1 MIYIKTINGV
11 LDKFPYNLGDFRR
24 DNPNTSFPP
33 TISEDTLNLF
43 GVYAVIETDIP
54 EYDKF
59 TEIVE
64 PNTVP
69 VKVDNSWILEYKV
82 KKKKQQD
89 AENSIRA
96 ERNRL
101 LQETD
106 WMALSDS
113 TLTPEWAAYRTALRN
128 LPQSTDF
135 PWNIVWPSKPE

>member
-1 MIYIKTINGV
+1 MIYVKTINGV

-24 DNPNTSFPP
+24 DNPNISFPP
-33 TISEDTLNLF
+33 AITEDTLNLF
-43 GVYAVIETDIP
+43 GVYAVVETDIP

-64 PNTVP
+64 PDTVP
-69 VKVDNSWILEYKV
+69 VKIDNSWILEYKV

-113 TLTPEWAAYRTALRN
+113 TLTPEWASYRTALRN
-128 LPQSTDF
+128 LPQSPDF
-135 PWNIVWPSKPE
+135 PWNVVWPVKP

>member
-1 MIYIKTINGV
+1 
-11 LDKFPYNLGDFRR
+11 
-24 DNPNTSFPP
+24 
-33 TISEDTLNLF
+33 
-43 GVYAVIETDIP
+43 VYAVIETDIP

-64 PNTVP
+64 PDTVP
-69 VKVDNSWILEYKV
+69 VKIDNSWILEYKV

>member
-1 MIYIKTINGV
+1 MIYVKTINGV

-24 DNPNTSFPP
+24 DNPNISFPP
-33 TISEDTLNLF
+33 AITEDTLNLF
-43 GVYAVIETDIP
+43 GVYAVVETDIP

-64 PNTVP
+64 PDTVP
-69 VKVDNSWILEYKV
+69 VKIDNSWILEYKV

-113 TLTPEWAAYRTALRN
+113 MLTPEWAAYRTALRN

-135 PWNIVWPSKPE
+135 PWNVVWPTKPA